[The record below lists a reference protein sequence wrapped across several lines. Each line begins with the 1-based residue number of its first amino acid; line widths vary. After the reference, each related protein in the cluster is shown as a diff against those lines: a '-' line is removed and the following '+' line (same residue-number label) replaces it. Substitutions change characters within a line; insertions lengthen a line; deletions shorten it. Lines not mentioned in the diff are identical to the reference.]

1 MNPTDPLCVQLLKSL
16 ILCSEKA
23 AVIARLIKKQTN
35 LFQSLIQ
42 VKDSTEANL
51 RFSIDVKT
59 LADVLIQQVIKYD
72 LSLLFPGFGES
83 VFGEENNR
91 FSSNSGKSVT
101 IQLTTKENLVNLL
114 VDVFGNNEEF
124 ANELSEICFQPLE
137 WFKTQLSVCKIWEHL
152 IESCN
157 KCFNVQQL
165 DEKFNDT
172 STFGVWIDPID
183 STADYA
189 QGRFD
194 KIQASI
200 TPATAAATV
209 TTPTTSTPPTSPSAS
224 SSPPSPP
231 PPQSSHITS
240 SSSPPI
246 AQSAADVEH
255 LNQINHFFENPTSL
269 IRFYRGGL
277 INVTILI
284 GLFDRYTGV
293 PLIGV
298 INQPFYLI
306 DLSENEVDTFPN
318 YGRIFWGIHIM
329 NLETNSLIINSRS
342 NNCRSHHG
350 LISSSPPGHSQYPR
364 HLRFPDNFFDVLCPD
379 RVFSEGKPILKLAC
393 SSVEF
398 SRLTNLFHDY
408 KDENQELVN
417 VVLLSSSGAGF
428 KQLCVILD
436 EVDAFILMEPNT
448 FVWDTCGPHT
458 IISSLGGGIIQL
470 KSALESVK
478 ASLQAMPNNLD
489 SVRQIILNNLFKFQ
503 ITYNKIIKSTQ
514 EIQTVNSSNLSKC
527 CNRQGLLVYRNP
539 MLASQILVHIALN
552 QK

>member
-1 MNPTDPLCVQLLKSL
+1 MPNLARQDPLCVQLLKSL

-42 VKDSTEANL
+42 VKDSSEANL

-59 LADVLIQQVIKYD
+59 LADVLIQEVIKYD
-72 LSLLFPGFGES
+72 LNLLFPGFGES

-137 WFKTQLSVCKIWEHL
+137 WFKTQLPVCKIWEHL

-157 KCFNVQQL
+157 NCFNGQQL
-165 DEKFNDT
+165 NERFNDPG
-172 STFGVWIDPID
+172 TFGVWIDPID

-200 TPATAAATV
+200 TP
-209 TTPTTSTPPTSPSAS
+209 PTTVSPTTTTNPPNS
-224 SSPPSPP
+224 
-231 PPQSSHITS
+231 S
-240 SSSPPI
+240 SSSPPPPPPPPSSVPPS
-246 AQSAADVEH
+246 QSAHIASSPVTQSATDAEH

-284 GLFDRYTGV
+284 GLFDRCTGV

-306 DLSENEVDTFPN
+306 DLSESEVDTFPN
-318 YGRIFWGIHIM
+318 YGRIFWGIHVM

-342 NNCRSHHG
+342 NNCCSQA
-350 LISSSPPGHSQYPR
+350 LMNSPPGNLQYPR

-408 KDENQELVN
+408 RDENLELVN

-478 ASLQAMPNNLD
+478 ASIQSMPNHLD

-503 ITYNKIIKSTQ
+503 ITYNKITKSTD